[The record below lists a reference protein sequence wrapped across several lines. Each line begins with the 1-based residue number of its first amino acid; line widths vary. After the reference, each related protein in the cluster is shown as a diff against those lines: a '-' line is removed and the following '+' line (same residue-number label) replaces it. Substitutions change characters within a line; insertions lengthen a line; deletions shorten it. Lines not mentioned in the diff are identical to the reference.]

1 MILLFTRGISDIT
14 KLSSSSSPSSSIFL
28 DLNVRDPFVSD
39 SKEFLLEDTKVVV
52 QSLWRLLTTEEG
64 EIPYFRDYGMSVK
77 KYMQYPLSKATADE
91 IYEYAK
97 GKIERYEQRATIINT
112 YIDVDFNNG
121 LVLLRF
127 TIRVNSTGE
136 TYTLPTWRV
145 YVGNNA

>member
-1 MILLFTRGISDIT
+1 MFTRGISDIS
-14 KLSSSSSPSSSIFL
+14 KINRSVSNSSSIFL
-28 DLNVRDPFVSD
+28 DINVRDPFVSD

-52 QSLWRLLTTEEG
+52 QSIWRLLTTEEG
-64 EIPYFRDYGMSVK
+64 EIPYFRDYGLSLK

-91 IYEYAK
+91 IYQYVK
-97 GKIERYEQRATIINT
+97 GKIETYEQRATIINT
-112 YIDVDFNNG
+112 FLDVDFNNG
-121 LVLLRF
+121 YVLMRF